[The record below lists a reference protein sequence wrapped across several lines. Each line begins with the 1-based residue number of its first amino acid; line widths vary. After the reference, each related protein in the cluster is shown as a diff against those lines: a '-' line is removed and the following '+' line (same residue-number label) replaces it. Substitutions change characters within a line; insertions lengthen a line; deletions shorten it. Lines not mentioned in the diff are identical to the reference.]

1 MDSSPGV
8 NLATFAHIMNEF
20 FLSLSFLPVESA
32 MYKACVHSGK
42 EVADTLPAIEI
53 SVSTQYIPHK
63 DGNGRPQGEEPCDV
77 TTVQMFRQDA
87 RRGKAP
93 FELWK

>member
-1 MDSSPGV
+1 MGSSPGDSD
-8 NLATFAHIMNEF
+8 FFSYDEF

-32 MYKACVHSGK
+32 KNLC
-42 EVADTLPAIEI
+42 
-53 SVSTQYIPHK
+53 TQRERVGLYSSRSKNIHK

-77 TTVQMFRQDA
+77 ITVQRFRQDA